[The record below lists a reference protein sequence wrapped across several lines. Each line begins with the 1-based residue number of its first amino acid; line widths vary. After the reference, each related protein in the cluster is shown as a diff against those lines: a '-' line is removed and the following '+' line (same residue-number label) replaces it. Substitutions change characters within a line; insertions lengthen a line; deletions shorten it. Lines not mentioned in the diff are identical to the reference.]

1 MPEGLSPVE
10 AGRGLAEHAEHV
22 EAEREERRNK
32 SISVFEAALL
42 ALVAVLAAYSGW
54 AAAKWSTESS
64 LLLATASA
72 DRAQA
77 NAANLDALNS
87 LNYDLTTFN
96 DWFSA
101 YVVGNRLA
109 MADAK
114 KRFSPNF
121 RRAFEAWQATNPET
135 NPAAPAG
142 PTYMP
147 AVPPA
152 GQGPCRRAR
161 CPSHKGLCGR
171 GKGRV
176 ELGRLCPY
184 HRVPGYRPFPGWH
197 REPFRLPGH
206 PLRPGR
212 CRLWDPGVR
221 HRATG
226 HGAEAIVLSSQI
238 SEGPTSTCCS
248 QAKTQQFG
256 HHRRVD
262 RAGAKVERLRRAD
275 EEGARWRRLGP
286 SLSDRQCG
294 TVRGDH
300 SDNGECVMHQL
311 VQVPDGVERGRT
323 ASPPPWRVS
332 KERRTGVLFL
342 LTFMRR

>member
-72 DRAQA
+72 DRAEA

-147 AVPPA
+147 QYRQPAKARAAVLNAQATKDYAA
-152 GQGPCRRAR
+152 GEKAGSNSDDYVRTTVFLATVLFLAGIGSHFDYRAIR
-161 CPSHKGLCGR
+161 YGLA
-171 GKGRV
+171 
-176 ELGRLCPY
+176 
-184 HRVPGYRPFPGWH
+184 
-197 REPFRLPGH
+197 
-206 PLRPGR
+206 
-212 CRLWDPGVR
+212 GV
-221 HRATG
+221 AS
-226 HGAEAIVLSSQI
+226 AILVFAIVLLATA
-238 SEGPTSTCCS
+238 P
-248 QAKTQQFG
+248 K
-256 HHRRVD
+256 
-262 RAGAKVERLRRAD
+262 
-275 EEGARWRRLGP
+275 P
-286 SLSDRQCG
+286 S
-294 TVRGDH
+294 
-300 SDNGECVMHQL
+300 
-311 VQVPDGVERGRT
+311 
-323 ASPPPWRVS
+323 
-332 KERRTGVLFL
+332 F
-342 LTFMRR
+342 

>member
-10 AGRGLAEHAEHV
+10 VGRGLAEHAEHV

-32 SISVFEAALL
+32 TISVFEAALL

-101 YVVGNRLA
+101 YVVGNRPA

-121 RRAFEAWQATNPET
+121 RSAFEAWQATNPET

-147 AVPPA
+147 QYRQPAKARAAVLNAQATKDYAA
-152 GQGPCRRAR
+152 GEKAG
-161 CPSHKGLCGR
+161 SNSDD
-171 GKGRV
+171 
-176 ELGRLCPY
+176 Y
-184 HRVPGYRPFPGWH
+184 
-197 REPFRLPGH
+197 
-206 PLRPGR
+206 
-212 CRLWDPGVR
+212 VR
-221 HRATG
+221 TTVFLAT
-226 HGAEAIVLSSQI
+226 
-238 SEGPTSTCCS
+238 
-248 QAKTQQFG
+248 
-256 HHRRVD
+256 
-262 RAGAKVERLRRAD
+262 
-275 EEGARWRRLGP
+275 
-286 SLSDRQCG
+286 
-294 TVRGDH
+294 
-300 SDNGECVMHQL
+300 
-311 VQVPDGVERGRT
+311 
-323 ASPPPWRVS
+323 
-332 KERRTGVLFL
+332 VLFL
-342 LTFMRR
+342 AGIGSHFGYRAIRYGLAGVASGILVFAVVLLATAPKPSF